1 LYIYQGI
8 TKTPRCKWIEID
20 HGYLER
26 IKDRITI
33 LRTYPDQP
41 HVVGTNAIVNPAI
54 QELYQ
59 ELMTRYLPVR
69 YPTMFRLHGT
79 SFENLVTRSIYSVD
93 MAQLDHQTMLRNLAE
108 NVEDDFYIMCPDETG
123 EYCLQGWIGC
133 FPNGFSTIAKFG
145 MSLRTIHQPVP
156 KYEERLGSG
165 ADRAFQKL
173 EDGAFITRFNVSPTF
188 CSLPSLILAS
198 VERPDGRL

>member
-1 LYIYQGI
+1 MD
-8 TKTPRCKWIEID
+8 R
-20 HGYLER
+20 GYLQR

-54 QELYQ
+54 EELYQ
-59 ELMTRYLPVR
+59 DLMVKYLPLR
-69 YPTMFRLHGT
+69 YPTMFRLRGT
-79 SFENLVTRSIYSVD
+79 SFENLVTGSVYSVD

-108 NVEDDFYIMCPDETG
+108 NVEEDFYFMCPDEAG
-123 EYCLQGWIGC
+123 EHRLQGWIGC
-133 FPNGFSTIAKFG
+133 FPNGFSTIAKCG

-156 KYEERLGSG
+156 AYEERLGNG
-165 ADRAFQKL
+165 ADRSFQKM

-188 CSLPSLILAS
+188 FFFFFFFPLSHH
-198 VERPDGRL
+198 EF